1 MDVPVVYAMVANNTL
16 SRRRTYRKIAGIAF
30 IILLLLFI
38 PATASAADGKA
49 VHVAYIYSPLCSIC
63 EHSGPAI
70 RKAVESSRD
79 AGLSIQYEELAF
91 SSREGMGYMQR
102 FGLDSVPA
110 VVIDDRVIRFED
122 FNGDTEKLGRL
133 IKEGIADASNYVM
146 PVALERRIYRPEGDR
161 VRVVTCISNAGQEPV
176 EAEIKNGLCDG
187 VNVVSGDAAWHGIV
201 GPGERQYVAYEA
213 DVQGS
218 VNSLPPQTLTY
229 RDSHGDHIIVGYET
243 PVFLLKKLSIGAV
256 FIAGLVAG
264 INPCLIAIMAFVS
277 AMALSA
283 KGGRLG
289 VMLNLLSF
297 CGGLLSIYL
306 LMGIGFLRLIE
317 YTPSIAVAMKMAIIL
332 LLVVLGIWAF
342 YDAYRTKVAGDR
354 PSLFKSFLDQYKPL
368 YRRFSLAA
376 NFGLGGAFGLIKMP
390 CIGGIYVGI
399 LGAIVEAGEVKSGL
413 PYLAAYNLGIVMPVL
428 ALGALLTLGLSP
440 VKVDDFRRRHR
451 VMLKLVSGLILLAM
465 AGGFIL
471 NII

>member
-1 MDVPVVYAMVANNTL
+1 MVASNII
-16 SRRRTYRKIAGIAF
+16 SRRRTYRKIAGMAF
-30 IILLLLFI
+30 IVLLLLFI
-38 PATASAADGKA
+38 QAPVAAADGRA

-70 RKAVESSRD
+70 KKAVESSRD
-79 AGLSIQYEELAF
+79 AGFSIQYEELSF
-91 SSREGMGYMQR
+91 KSREGMGYMQR

-110 VVIDDRVIRFED
+110 VVIDDRAIRFED

-133 IKEGIADASNYVM
+133 IKEGIADASSYVR
-146 PVALERRIYRPEGDR
+146 PVALERRIYRPDGDR
-161 VRVVTCISNAGQEPV
+161 VRVVTCISNAGEEPV
-176 EAEIKNGLCDG
+176 EAEIKNGLCEG
-187 VNVVSGDAAWHGIV
+187 VNVVSGDTAWHGMV

-213 DVQGS
+213 DVKGN
-218 VNSLPPQTLTY
+218 VGSLPPQTLAY

-243 PVFLLKKLSIGAV
+243 PVFLLKKLSLGAV
-256 FIAGLVAG
+256 FIAGFVAG

-289 VMLNLLSF
+289 VFVNLLSF
-297 CGGLLSIYL
+297 CGGLLSVYL

-317 YTPSIAVAMKMAIIL
+317 YTPSIASVLKMAIIL
-332 LLVVLGIWAF
+332 LLIVLGSWAF
-342 YDAYRTKVAGDR
+342 YDAYRTKKIGDR
-354 PSLFKSFLDQYKPL
+354 PSLFKSFLEKYKPL
-368 YRRFSLAA
+368 YRKFSLAA

-390 CIGGIYVGI
+390 CVGGIYVGI

-440 VKVDDFRRRHR
+440 GQVDDLRRRHR
-451 VMLKLVSGLILLAM
+451 VTLKLVSGLILLAM
-465 AGGFIL
+465 AAGFIFNL
-471 NII
+471 I